1 MTTRLEQS
9 RAARRRR
16 SPHHPSPTKLPSVSV
31 IIPAYDE
38 EAVIERCVL
47 AAVHQTVRPKEVLV
61 VDNRSTDR
69 TSEIVSRLA
78 AEQPWAP
85 IRLVHQHAVQGLV
98 PTRNAGFA
106 AATGDV
112 LGRIDADTVVAPDW
126 VQQVAERM
134 SDPGIAALTGPVSY
148 YDVPLRAAHRLSD
161 HPVRRALHGLGMEY
175 PFLYGSNMAIR
186 ASAWRT
192 IETTACLDPD
202 DLLHEDIDL
211 AIHLYQAGLRAA
223 YAPTMRAGVSLRR
236 LFTPSA
242 SYWDYTRRFER
253 TYAQH
258 DVSHWHLRVPP
269 RVLRG
274 IYWPARIGRTLLVGA
289 SETSD
294 GETTSR
300 GAAAA

>member
-1 MTTRLEQS
+1 MTTRLELS

-16 SPHHPSPTKLPSVSV
+16 SPHALTAGRLPTVSI

-47 AAVHQTVRPKEVLV
+47 AAVRQTVAPHEVIV

-69 TSEIVSRLA
+69 TAEIVTRLA
-78 AEQPWAP
+78 AEHPWAP
-85 IRLVHQHAVQGLV
+85 IRLVHQHALQGLV

-112 LGRIDADTVVAPDW
+112 LGRIDADTVVSPDW
-126 VQQVAERM
+126 VQRVAERM
-134 SDPGIAALTGPVSY
+134 SDPGTAALTGPVSY
-148 YDVPLRAAHRLSD
+148 YDVPLRLVHRLSD
-161 HPVRRALHGLGMEY
+161 HPVRGALHKLGTKY
-175 PFLYGSNMAIR
+175 PFLYGSNMAVR
-186 ASAWRT
+186 ASAWSV
-192 IETTACLDPD
+192 IEPTACLDPD

-211 AIHLYQAGLRAA
+211 AIHLYQAGLRVA
-223 YAPTMRAGVSLRR
+223 YAPMVRAGVSLRR
-236 LFTPSA
+236 LYTPRA

-253 TYAQH
+253 TYELH

-274 IYWPARIGRTLLVGA
+274 LYWPARIGTSLLVGP
-289 SETSD
+289 SEGPFGDTPRRRA
-294 GETTSR
+294 T
-300 GAAAA
+300 AA